1 MTPVEGHSSAGPAR
15 TVLCFVLRLVL
26 AAAVLLVGGLLIYAF
41 GAGYFS
47 QFGVGVP
54 TPFNVVATLVLG
66 AALLSVVARILR
78 GRGRK
83 KT

>member
-1 MTPVEGHSSAGPAR
+1 
-15 TVLCFVLRLVL
+15 LVLRLAL
-26 AAAVLLVGGLLIYAF
+26 AAAALVVGGLLIYAF

-47 QFGVGVP
+47 QFGIGVP
-54 TPFNVVATLVLG
+54 TPFNMVATLALG
-66 AALLSVVARILR
+66 AALLSVVVRILR